1 MIGKHVFSPLGIWA
15 SGEGSLEYIARW
27 GWKQDFERR
36 TKSCKKKK
44 WGLEP

>member
-27 GWKQDFERR
+27 GWKQDFGRK
-36 TKSCKKKK
+36 TKTPVKKKV
-44 WGLEP
+44 GS